1 MNATID
7 TFQKA
12 PPDDTVFMI
21 NGKIEDFVNR
31 IPNTSDIAAY
41 RRKVPKYSYRV
52 THLYASHHYS
62 RDNTT
67 AYPSFFAAKQ

>member
-31 IPNTSDIAAY
+31 IPNTSNIDEKFLNI
-41 RRKVPKYSYRV
+41 
-52 THLYASHHYS
+52 L
-62 RDNTT
+62 
-67 AYPSFFAAKQ
+67 